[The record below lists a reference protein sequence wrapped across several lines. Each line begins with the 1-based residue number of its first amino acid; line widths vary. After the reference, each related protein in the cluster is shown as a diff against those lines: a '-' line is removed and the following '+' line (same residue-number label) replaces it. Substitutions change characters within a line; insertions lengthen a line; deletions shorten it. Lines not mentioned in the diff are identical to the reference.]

1 MIVTLDGP
9 AGAGKSTAARAV
21 AKRLGWHYLD
31 TGAMYRAVAWA
42 ALDRGID
49 LAASEQVADLAR
61 VIAITFDSGRV
72 LVDGRDVSEAIRTKE
87 ITDATRHVADAAAV
101 REVMT
106 ALQRRVAEKADVIT
120 EGRDQG
126 TVVFP
131 NATLKIFLTAS
142 PAERARRRCEE
153 ERARGREVAI
163 EEVLAAQNRRDEAD
177 ASRDVGPLVPAA
189 DAIHVITDGLSHEE
203 VVRRLVTLIRAAEA
217 AAATTEED

>member
-1 MIVTLDGP
+1 
-9 AGAGKSTAARAV
+9 
-21 AKRLGWHYLD
+21 
-31 TGAMYRAVAWA
+31 MYRAVAWA

-49 LAASEQVADLAR
+49 PAASERVAKLAR
-61 VIAITFDSGRV
+61 EITIAFDSGRV
-72 LVDGRDVSEAIRTKE
+72 FVDGRDVSDAIRTKQ

-106 ALQRRVAEKADVIT
+106 ALQRRVAENADVIT

-131 NATLKIFLTAS
+131 NAALKIFLTAS

-177 ASRDVGPLVPAA
+177 SNRDVGPLVPAA
-189 DAIHVITDGLSHEE
+189 DAIHVITDGLSHEQ
-203 VVRRLVTLIRAAEA
+203 VVERLVTLIHAAEA

>member
-42 ALDRGID
+42 ALDRGVD
-49 LAASEQVADLAR
+49 LAASERVAKLAGEIT
-61 VIAITFDSGRV
+61 IAFDSGRV
-72 LVDGRDVSEAIRTKE
+72 LVDGRDVSEAIRTKQ

-106 ALQRRVAEKADVIT
+106 SLQRRVAEKADVIT

-131 NATLKIFLTAS
+131 NAALKIFLTAS

-153 ERARGREVAI
+153 ERARGREVGF

-177 ASRDVGPLVPAA
+177 ANRDVGPLVPAS
-189 DAIHVITDGLSHEE
+189 DAIHVITDGLSHDE
-203 VVRRLVTLIRAAEA
+203 VVERLVTLIRAAEA
-217 AAATTEED
+217 AAATAEED

>member
-42 ALDRGID
+42 ALDRGVD
-49 LAASEQVADLAR
+49 LAASDRVAELAR
-61 VIAITFDSGRV
+61 SITIAFETGRV

-87 ITDATRHVADAAAV
+87 ITDATRHVADAPAV

-106 ALQRRVAEKADVIT
+106 SLQRRVAENADVIT

-131 NATLKIFLTAS
+131 HAALKIFLTAS

-177 ASRDVGPLVPAA
+177 AIRDVGPLVPAA
-189 DAIHVITDGLSHEE
+189 DAVHVITDGLSHEA
-203 VVRRLVTLIRAAEA
+203 VVDHLVSLIRAAESA
-217 AAATTEED
+217 AAR

>member
-21 AKRLGWHYLD
+21 AKRIGWHYLD

-42 ALDRGID
+42 ALERGID
-49 LAASEQVADLAR
+49 LAASGQVADLAR
-61 VIAITFDSGRV
+61 AIAITFDSGRV
-72 LVDGRDVSEAIRTKE
+72 LVDGRDVSEAIRTKR
-87 ITDATRHVADAAAV
+87 ITDATRHVADAPAV

-106 ALQRRVAEKADVIT
+106 SLQRRAAENADVIT

-163 EEVLAAQNRRDEAD
+163 EEVLAAQNRRDQAD
-177 ASRDVGPLVPAA
+177 ASREVGPLVPAA
-189 DAIHVITDGLSHEE
+189 DAIRVITDGLSHEE

>member
-49 LAASEQVADLAR
+49 LTASKQVADLAGA
-61 VIAITFDSGRV
+61 IAITFDAGRV

-87 ITDATRHVADAAAV
+87 ITDATRHVADAPAV

-106 ALQRRVAEKADVIT
+106 ALQRRVAENADVIT

-131 NATLKIFLTAS
+131 NAALKIFLTAS

-163 EEVLAAQNRRDEAD
+163 EEVLAAQNRRDQAD
-177 ASRDVGPLVPAA
+177 ASREVGPLVPAA
-189 DAIHVITDGLSHEE
+189 DAIRVITDGLSHEE

>member
-21 AKRLGWHYLD
+21 ARRLGWHYLD

-42 ALDRGID
+42 ALDRGVD
-49 LAASEQVADLAR
+49 LAASERVAKLASEIT
-61 VIAITFDSGRV
+61 IAFDSGRV
-72 LVDGRDVSEAIRTKE
+72 LVDGRDVSEAIRTKQ

-106 ALQRRVAEKADVIT
+106 SLQRRVAEKADVIT

-131 NATLKIFLTAS
+131 NAALKIFLTAS

-189 DAIHVITDGLSHEE
+189 DAIHVITDGLSHDQ
-203 VVRRLVTLIRAAEA
+203 VVERLVTLIRAAEA
-217 AAATTEED
+217 AAATAEED

>member
-1 MIVTLDGP
+1 MIVTIDGP

-42 ALDRGID
+42 GLDRGVN
-49 LAASEQVADLAR
+49 LAASQRVAQLAR
-61 VIAITFDSGRV
+61 TITIAFDSGRV
-72 LVDGRDVSEAIRTKE
+72 LVDGRDVSEVIRTKE
-87 ITDATRHVADAAAV
+87 ITDATRLVADAPAV

-106 ALQRRVAEKADVIT
+106 AVQRRVAANADVIT

-131 NATLKIFLTAS
+131 HAALKIFLTAS
-142 PAERARRRCEE
+142 AAERARRRCEE
-153 ERARGREVAI
+153 ERARGREVAF
-163 EEVLAAQNRRDEAD
+163 EEMLAAQNRRDQAD

-203 VVRRLVTLIRAAEA
+203 VVQRLVTLIRAAEA
-217 AAATTEED
+217 AAATAEEH

>member
-42 ALDRGID
+42 ALDRGVD
-49 LAASEQVADLAR
+49 LAASDRVAELAR
-61 VIAITFDSGRV
+61 TITIAFETGRV

-87 ITDATRHVADAAAV
+87 ITDATRHVADAPAV

-106 ALQRRVAEKADVIT
+106 SLQRRIAENADVIT

-131 NATLKIFLTAS
+131 HAALKIFLTAS

-177 ASRDVGPLVPAA
+177 SIRDVGPLVPAA
-189 DAIHVITDGLSHEE
+189 DAIHVITDGLSQDE
-203 VVRRLVTLIRAAEA
+203 VVGRLVTLIRAAEA
-217 AAATTEED
+217 AAATAEEC

>member
-21 AKRLGWHYLD
+21 AKRIGWHYLD

-42 ALDRGID
+42 ALQRGID
-49 LAASEQVADLAR
+49 LTATKQVAELAGT
-61 VIAITFDSGRV
+61 IAITFDSGRV

-106 ALQRRVAEKADVIT
+106 ALQRQVAENADVIT

-131 NATLKIFLTAS
+131 NASLKIFLTAS

-177 ASRDVGPLVPAA
+177 ANRDVGPLVPAA

-203 VVRRLVTLIRAAEA
+203 VVERLVILIRAAEA